1 MFGNAQGLSK
11 VNSSSGEL
19 VQRLRGIPSHTK
31 LAILDQLEEPHSAM
45 EKRSHRSKTTDSKPV
60 SAMTIST
67 AFARE
72 DWEKWM
78 NFDGQ
83 QQQFDVSTPTTLL
96 SGSPPPLQ
104 FVSGSLGSTSPSELE
119 SLPPLQFSPTYALPT
134 TAGKKRKSSDINGKT
149 PSGRQPRGQK
159 TSHNVIEKRYRS
171 NLNDKIAR
179 LRDSVPELRIA
190 QPTIRRRPQRPI
202 ESNSDASGDENGEGL
217 KFNKATVLV
226 KATEYIQQL
235 ERQNQ
240 RLQQEVSTLKNRSG
254 SGKTLAPAVVTTGFA
269 TAIYITPQM
278 PTLQVN
284 GNVVEAEVK
293 VEPTGLIKVPAEIQ
307 RLRDQVPP
315 QPHYAPEATA
325 SKTETTTLITIPPFS
340 EIQGMIPL
348 PESWKTFRSQTR
360 SDEHYA
366 PQPAMSR
373 IPELQVA
380 SLEDDDDEGTS
391 WSKSRLMSRILVGS
405 LAGLMVMEGFSESA
419 DEVNKIER
427 RGLFSLPTELL
438 TESRGFRDPVR
449 RRIIAF
455 AASPRARKVLP
466 MMVFSFLFLLLCF
479 GVLVYVAPSQSRVV
493 QEDRNSKDVRQES
506 STRNH
511 PTQNSIGLNVQPD
524 ITQLTLSEEYAL
536 RILDWLNLSWLVF
549 QHHDEE
555 AAGSNRPKRSQR
567 WTRFLM
573 PRTFDST
580 ITSS

>member
-1 MFGNAQGLSK
+1 
-11 VNSSSGEL
+11 
-19 VQRLRGIPSHTK
+19 
-31 LAILDQLEEPHSAM
+31 
-45 EKRSHRSKTTDSKPV
+45 
-60 SAMTIST
+60 MTIST
-67 AFARE
+67 DFTKE

-78 NFDGQ
+78 NLDGQ
-83 QQQFDVSTPTTLL
+83 QQHFDASTPITNI

-134 TAGKKRKSSDINGKT
+134 TAGKKRKSSDMNGKT

-202 ESNSDASGDENGEGL
+202 DSNSDASGDENGQGL

-240 RLQQEVSTLKNRSG
+240 RLQQEVSTLRIRSG
-254 SGKTLAPAVVTTGFA
+254 SGEALAPVAVTTGFA
-269 TAIYITPQM
+269 TATYITPQT
-278 PTLQVN
+278 PTIQVN
-284 GNVVEAEVK
+284 GNVVGTVVKAE
-293 VEPTGLIKVPAEIQ
+293 PIGLIKVPAEIQ

-315 QPHYAPEATA
+315 QPHYAPEATS
-325 SKTETTTLITIPPFS
+325 SKTVVTTPITIPPFS

-373 IPELQVA
+373 IPELQEA
-380 SLEDDDDEGTS
+380 SLDDDDDEGTR

-405 LAGLMVMEGFSESA
+405 LAGLMVMEGFSETA
-419 DEVNKIER
+419 DEGNKIEK

-455 AASPRARKVLP
+455 AASPRARRVLP
-466 MMVFSFLFLLLCF
+466 VMVFSFLFLLLCF
-479 GVLVYVAPSQSRVV
+479 GVLVYVAPAESRDD
-493 QEDRNSKDVRQES
+493 QEDSKSKGNRQEPS
-506 STRNH
+506 SGNNFV
-511 PTQNSIGLNVQPD
+511 QNSIGLSVPKNVP
-524 ITQLTLSEEYAL
+524 QLTLSEEYAL
-536 RILDWLNLSWLVF
+536 RILDWFNLSWLVF

-555 AAGSNRPKRSQR
+555 AAGSNRSKRSER
-567 WTRFLM
+567 WISFLI
-573 PRTFDST
+573 PRTTGTT
-580 ITSS
+580 INSL